1 MNLCRPEKQIGHGPI
16 QRDEIFYLDLSGRI
30 EEPSVVHN
38 YQLMMILFIIKFYM
52 AAIKSSGFAV
62 VTGLTYKSRCLV
74 LRFLK
79 YSPDWGERRK
89 GCKLMERAT

>member
-38 YQLMMILFIIKFYM
+38 YQFYM